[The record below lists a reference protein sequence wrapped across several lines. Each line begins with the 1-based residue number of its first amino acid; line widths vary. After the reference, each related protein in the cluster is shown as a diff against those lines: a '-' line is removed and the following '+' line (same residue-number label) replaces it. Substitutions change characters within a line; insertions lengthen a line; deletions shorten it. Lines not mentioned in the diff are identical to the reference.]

1 MVHPAATDL
10 RRTAAL
16 SVMTAPQPAPSR
28 PATAPQLLRYA
39 GAGAIGTAA
48 HYALLIGLVQ
58 LAGLGPVLASTIG
71 AVAGALVNY
80 GLNHRYTFKS
90 DKAHGHALPRFA
102 LVAAAS
108 VALNALVL
116 AALLAYVTPNYLIAQ
131 VIATLVVMIA
141 GYAANRRWTF

>member
-1 MVHPAATDL
+1 
-10 RRTAAL
+10 
-16 SVMTAPQPAPSR
+16 MTAPQPAPSR

>member
-1 MVHPAATDL
+1 
-10 RRTAAL
+10 
-16 SVMTAPQPAPSR
+16 MTTPQPAPPP

-39 GAGAIGTAA
+39 GAGAVGTAI

-58 LAGLGPVLASTIG
+58 LAGLGAVVASSIG

-80 GLNHRYTFKS
+80 RLNHRFTFRS

-102 LVAAAS
+102 FVAVAS
-108 VALNALVL
+108 IALNAMVL
-116 AALLAYVTPNYLIAQ
+116 AGLLAYVTPNYLVAQ

-141 GYAANRRWTF
+141 GYTANRAWTF